1 MGEVIY
7 FGFKQICGCV
17 FISEDGDPLDQ
28 FSVTAAG
35 EEWTVI
41 SKSPLDREDKDRY
54 NLKIIATDGRFQT
67 SANVE
72 IHVLDLND
80 NSPLCEQVSQI
91 FSRDICICVLLQLW
105 TLCLCGH
112 GRHLT
117 LKLGGGKKNFFFLDV
132 AYALNNALHCNALC
146 QYSAVKNNLKRL
158 PAFTKLWNFDSCC

>member
-1 MGEVIY
+1 M
-7 FGFKQICGCV
+7 
-17 FISEDGDPLDQ
+17 DQ

-72 IHVLDLND
+72 VHVLDLND

-91 FSRDICICVLLQLW
+91 FSRRYMYMCASTTMDTLSLW
-105 TLCLCGH
+105 TC
-112 GRHLT
+112 R
-117 LKLGGGKKNFFFLDV
+117 K
-132 AYALNNALHCNALC
+132 
-146 QYSAVKNNLKRL
+146 
-158 PAFTKLWNFDSCC
+158 